1 MSRHVD
7 WGRPDVDSCFRHE
20 PSRNTIRFY
29 EDEKRSTEKKLGG
42 MSVAGRSIQWSK
54 CDEMEHVMR
63 RKEGSTTC
71 IGHGLSESRESF
83 LKEQRIICRETAVRH
98 VLQCNKS
105 VGEKTHAT
113 SMFYST
119 THMS

>member
-1 MSRHVD
+1 M
-7 WGRPDVDSCFRHE
+7 
-20 PSRNTIRFY
+20 
-29 EDEKRSTEKKLGG
+29 K
-42 MSVAGRSIQWSK
+42 
-54 CDEMEHVMR
+54 HVMR

-105 VGEKTHAT
+105 VGEETHAT
-113 SMFYST
+113 SMFYSNAYV
-119 THMS
+119 S